1 MNTRAKAIFS
11 LTVLLFAIPLLGDAK
26 SSSIMGPQIEDVA
39 EKVFPCV
46 VKVESR
52 NLVRKVAAG
61 VVFDK
66 DGHVVT
72 TALITPITPRD
83 EKIFITT
90 SDGKRIEAEFLGMDS
105 ETHLAVI
112 KAEEKN
118 LTPITLAKAKLSPG
132 AWIGVVSMSPE
143 NTPQVTQGIVSSV
156 AQDRLRLNVWVG
168 RGMSGSPVVN
178 KQGQM
183 VGLLRG
189 VYMDEQPIVFEFQE
203 REIVGSGYVFSRAEA
218 PASGMAM
225 AIPIDVVESVTNEIK
240 EKGKVERGWLGV
252 RIWMNEDDR
261 VEITEVEKDSPAELA
276 DLKEGDIVLQFD
288 GEDVDDAEMLAKM
301 IRKRKPGETVT
312 IKIERKGKTQDVR
325 VKLGEFTEED
335 VWKDFESKF
344 PNLFRARPYEELK
357 RAEPRA
363 FSRPEIF
370 RWGFGQRKYIGV
382 YIQELNRELSEYF
395 GVDKGTGLLIERI
408 DEDGPADK
416 AGLRV
421 GDVIVNADGK
431 RVESTQELSRL
442 IQDKEKGDK
451 VTIEFIRDKK
461 KRTVDVEVEEEET
474 SLSYAFPGDTKQYK
488 KLAEAYKKQG
498 EESYKRYMEQQKDM
512 SEELKRQMEKQQKD
526 AEKYYKDALTYRVTA
541 ARRKGIRV

>member
-1 MNTRAKAIFS
+1 MNTRVKAIFS
-11 LTVLLFAIPLLGDAK
+11 LTLFLFTIPLLSDAK
-26 SSSIMGPQIEDVA
+26 SSSITGPQIEDVA

-46 VKVESR
+46 VKVEVR
-52 NLVRKVAAG
+52 NLMRKVATG
-61 VVFDK
+61 VVFDN
-66 DGHVVT
+66 DGHVIT
-72 TALITPITPRD
+72 TALITPRD

-90 SDGKRIEAEFLGMDS
+90 SDGKRIEADFLGMDS

-112 KAEEKN
+112 KAKEKN
-118 LTPITLAKAKLSPG
+118 LAPITMAKAKLSPG

-143 NTPQVTQGIVSSV
+143 NTPQVSQGIVSSV
-156 AQDRLRLNVWVG
+156 AQDRLRLNVWIG

-225 AIPIDVVESVTNEIK
+225 AVPIDVVESVTIEIK

-261 VEITEVEKDSPAELA
+261 VEITEVEKDSPAELG

-288 GEDVDDAEMLAKM
+288 GEDVGDTEMLAKM
-301 IRKRKPGETVT
+301 IRMRKPGETVT
-312 IKIERKGKTQDVR
+312 IKIERKGKTQDIR

-335 VWKDFESKF
+335 VWKDFERKF
-344 PNLFRARPYEELK
+344 PNLFRARPFEELK
-357 RAEPRA
+357 

-370 RWGFGQRKYIGV
+370 RGGFGQRKYIGV
-382 YIQELNRELSEYF
+382 YIQELNKELSEYF

-421 GDVIVNADGK
+421 GDVIVNADGM
-431 RVESTQELSRL
+431 RVESTQELSKL

-451 VTIEFIRDKK
+451 ITIEFIRDKK
-461 KRTVDVEVEEEET
+461 KRTVEVEVGEEET
-474 SLSYAFPGDTKQYK
+474 NLSYAFPGGAKQYQ

-498 EESYKRYMEQQKDM
+498 EESYKRYMEQQKDT
-512 SEELKRQMEKQQKD
+512 SEELKRQLEKQQKN
-526 AEKYYKDALTYRVTA
+526 AEKYYKDALTYRMTTA
-541 ARRKGIRV
+541 KRRGIRV

>member
-1 MNTRAKAIFS
+1 
-11 LTVLLFAIPLLGDAK
+11 LGDAK
-26 SSSIMGPQIEDVA
+26 SSSIIGPQIEDVA

-46 VKVESR
+46 VKVEVR
-52 NLVRKVAAG
+52 NLMRKVATG

-66 DGHVVT
+66 DGHIVT
-72 TALITPITPRD
+72 TALITPRD
-83 EKIFITT
+83 EEIFITT
-90 SDGKRIEAEFLGMDS
+90 SEGKRIEAKFLGMDS

-112 KAEEKN
+112 QAKEKN

-132 AWIGVVSMSPE
+132 AWIGVVSMSLE

-225 AIPIDVVESVTNEIK
+225 AVPIDVVESVTIEIK

-252 RIWMNEDDR
+252 RIWMNEDDQ
-261 VEITEVEKDSPAELA
+261 VEIAEVEKDSPAELA

-288 GEDVDDAEMLAKM
+288 GEDVDDTEMLAKM
-301 IRKRKPGETVT
+301 IRQRKPGESIT
-312 IKIERKGKTQDVR
+312 IKIERKGKTQDIR

-335 VWKDFESKF
+335 VWKDFERKF
-344 PNLFRARPYEELK
+344 PNLFRARPFEELK
-357 RAEPRA
+357 

-370 RWGFGQRKYIGV
+370 RGGFGQRKYIGV
-382 YIQELNRELSEYF
+382 YIQELNKELSEYF

-421 GDVIVNADGK
+421 GDVIVNADGM
-431 RVESTQELSRL
+431 RVESTQELSKL

-451 VTIEFIRDKK
+451 ITIEFIRDKK
-461 KRTVDVEVEEEET
+461 KRTVEVEVGEEET
-474 SLSYAFPGDTKQYK
+474 SLSYAFPGDAKQYQ

-512 SEELKRQMEKQQKD
+512 SEELKRQLEKQQKN
-526 AEKYYKDALTYRVTA
+526 AEKYYKDALTYRMTTA
-541 ARRKGIRV
+541 KRRGIRV

>member
-1 MNTRAKAIFS
+1 MNIRVKAIFS
-11 LTVLLFAIPLLGDAK
+11 LTLFLFAIPLLSDAK
-26 SSSIMGPQIEDVA
+26 SSSVTGPQIEDVA

-46 VKVESR
+46 VKVEVR
-52 NLVRKVAAG
+52 NLMRKVATG
-61 VVFDK
+61 VVFDN
-66 DGHVVT
+66 DGHVIT
-72 TALITPITPRD
+72 TALITPRD
-83 EKIFITT
+83 EKISITT
-90 SDGKRIEAEFLGMDS
+90 SDGKRIEADFLGMDS

-112 KAEEKN
+112 KAKAKN
-118 LTPITLAKAKLSPG
+118 LVPITMAKAKLSPG

-143 NTPQVTQGIVSSV
+143 NTPQVSQGIVSSV

-225 AIPIDVVESVTNEIK
+225 AVPIDVVESVTIEIK

-261 VEITEVEKDSPAELA
+261 VEITEVEKDSPAELG

-288 GEDVDDAEMLAKM
+288 GEYVGDTEMLAKM
-301 IRKRKPGETVT
+301 IRMRKPGETVT
-312 IKIERKGKTQDVR
+312 IKIERKGKTQDIR

-335 VWKDFESKF
+335 VWKDFERKF
-344 PNLFRARPYEELK
+344 PNLFRARPFEELK
-357 RAEPRA
+357 

-370 RWGFGQRKYIGV
+370 RGGFGQRKYIGV
-382 YIQELNRELSEYF
+382 YIQELNKELSEYF

-421 GDVIVNADGK
+421 GDVIVNADGM
-431 RVESTQELSRL
+431 RVESTQELSKL

-451 VTIEFIRDKK
+451 ITIEFIRDKK
-461 KRTVDVEVEEEET
+461 KRTVEVEVGEEET
-474 SLSYAFPGDTKQYK
+474 NLSYAFPGGAKHYQ

-498 EESYKRYMEQQKDM
+498 EESYKRYMEQQKDT
-512 SEELKRQMEKQQKD
+512 SEELKRQLEKQQKN
-526 AEKYYKDALTYRVTA
+526 AEKYYKDALTYRMTTA
-541 ARRKGIRV
+541 KRRGIRV